1 MFPTTRVVELSWLA
15 RCVVRPARPTAFNR
29 CVCSPFLAS
38 VSLRAY
44 RVFGNCRIQPGRS
57 TGFPVTKLDSTC
69 FPPPS
74 PPLESNPL
82 SFLLLSLSLFFPSLS
97 KPTALTN
104 CFRSR
109 FNANR
114 PWRGIKTPL
123 KGLLQERL
131 ILKHLEKRVRCWE
144 LYSVS

>member
-38 VSLRAY
+38 VSLCTY
-44 RVFGNCRIQPGRS
+44 RVFGNCRIQPERNNRVPRHEARLDLPFDLPS
-57 TGFPVTKLDSTC
+57 SPLRAILFVSVSFFFSFPFEADCTYEL
-69 FPPPS
+69 FPI
-74 PPLESNPL
+74 
-82 SFLLLSLSLFFPSLS
+82 
-97 KPTALTN
+97 AV
-104 CFRSR
+104 
-109 FNANR
+109 NANR
-114 PWRGIKTPL
+114 PWWGIKTSL

-131 ILKHLEKRVRCWE
+131 NLKHLEKRVGCWG

>member
-15 RCVVRPARPTAFNR
+15 RCVARPTAFNR

-44 RVFGNCRIQPGRS
+44 RMFGNCRIQPGRS
-57 TGFPVTKLDSTC
+57 TGFPVTRPDSI
-69 FPPPS
+69 PPS
-74 PPLESNPL
+74 PFDPSPLESNPPFV
-82 SFLLLSLSLFFPSLS
+82 SASYFFLPPSE
-97 KPTALTN
+97 PTALTN
-104 CFRSR
+104 CFRSQ

-114 PWRGIKTPL
+114 PWRGIKTSL

-131 ILKHLEKRVRCWE
+131 NLKHLSKSASAGWE